1 MRTVL
6 SLLTLFY
13 SVLLFAQTKVD
24 VVYMLNGTEHRGHVA
39 KVTATDIVFVHEE
52 ETIEYSYPRA
62 DIFKI
67 VFASG
72 RQELFNAQQA
82 SGDTGASM
90 QASSSTT
97 APPGSVAILPF
108 RFIADASPSPNEELA
123 RLIQD
128 ECFRIFNS
136 QPGGHTYQD
145 PMKTNAILAK
155 HGISIDQ
162 VRDHSGDE
170 LSAILGVEMVV
181 MGVVAR
187 NTKGATTS
195 GSSGGYT
202 GVKEKSDTKTDIWNV
217 NTGSSTTTVNYETS
231 ITLTLVDNTGQR
243 VFDKEHKS
251 FWSTSDAYKTTI
263 TWLWKKSPLY
273 PEH

>member
-1 MRTVL
+1 
-6 SLLTLFY
+6 
-13 SVLLFAQTKVD
+13 
-24 VVYMLNGTEHRGHVA
+24 
-39 KVTATDIVFVHEE
+39 
-52 ETIEYSYPRA
+52 
-62 DIFKI
+62 
-67 VFASG
+67 
-72 RQELFNAQQA
+72 
-82 SGDTGASM
+82 
-90 QASSSTT
+90 
-97 APPGSVAILPF
+97 
-108 RFIADASPSPNEELA
+108 
-123 RLIQD
+123 
-128 ECFRIFNS
+128 
-136 QPGGHTYQD
+136 
-145 PMKTNAILAK
+145 
-155 HGISIDQ
+155 
-162 VRDHSGDE
+162 
-170 LSAILGVEMVV
+170 MVV